1 MRQVCDFPGDVL
13 TVCFVRGG
21 YVHWQTTNASGGGIG
36 NGVFASMGRNRIC
49 PSNPLTGNISSCTPC
64 ETRRG
69 KDARAY
75 SVLSDDPYMGRG
87 QCERFLGQRVKVG
100 TVE

>member
-1 MRQVCDFPGDVL
+1 
-13 TVCFVRGG
+13 
-21 YVHWQTTNASGGGIG
+21 
-36 NGVFASMGRNRIC
+36 MGRNRIC

>member
-13 TVCFVRGG
+13 TVCFVRGV

-36 NGVFASMGRNRIC
+36 KGVFASMGRNRIC
-49 PSNPLTGNISSCTPC
+49 PSNPLTANISSCTLC

-75 SVLSDDPYMGRG
+75 SVLSDDPHMGRG
-87 QCERFLGQRVKVG
+87 QRERSLSQRVKVG
-100 TVE
+100 SVE